1 MRKCRRPEADRVWP
15 LLLCI
20 AAFAVG
26 AAQAAPTLRYK
37 SLEAETATEYQVG
50 DSQLGPSYLRLIARG
65 EWALSDSLTAKATV
79 SPCGG
84 SYSTHPK
91 GVTQCAVYRLVE
103 EFTLNGD
110 YSRFNFSVGR
120 QVITQGNTEGFIL
133 LDRFNGRDYC
143 RFARL
148 DVQNK
153 LPNWLAQGRASFSE
167 STSLAVT
174 FAPFSPVSYLP
185 QTGSYCEDS
194 YHNLGRFDGLHEPG
208 NSSIADWGGGLELA
222 TKHDQW
228 SAGLNVMTVTEDI
241 FVLETVP
248 TLEKTRPRTLWLGG
262 TAAATLGGKIVL
274 RGEVAFA
281 PNRMFTLDPSVL
293 GGLLARGSTTNGTDG
308 RRELLAAVGVEGSAD
323 EWFWAVQYFQDRI
336 ERGPR
341 LVQNNDGHFMSLR
354 LRRSFMNDRLA
365 FESFAVYDIDY
376 SDVALRASVSY
387 EINDATAVTVGGTAY
402 SDIDNNTGLFGSYS
416 GRESLFLKFRRTFF

>member
-1 MRKCRRPEADRVWP
+1 MRQCRRGGAGRVWP
-15 LLLCI
+15 LLLGL

-26 AAQAAPTLRYK
+26 AAWAAPTLRYK
-37 SLEAETATEYQVG
+37 SLEAEAATEYQVG

-65 EWALSDSLTAKATV
+65 EWALNDNLTAKATL

-103 EFTLNGD
+103 ELTLNGD

-120 QVITQGNTEGFIL
+120 QIITQGNTEGFIL

-153 LPNWLAQGRASFSE
+153 LPNWLAKGQASFSE
-167 STSLAVT
+167 STSLTAT

-185 QTGSYCEDS
+185 QTGSYCDDS
-194 YHNLGRFDGLHEPG
+194 YHGLGRFDGLHEPG
-208 NSSIADWGGGLELA
+208 NGSIADWGGGLELA

-248 TLEKTRPRTLWLGG
+248 LPQKTRPRTLWLGG
-262 TAAATLGGKIVL
+262 TAAATFGGKIVL
-274 RGEVAFA
+274 RTEIAFA

-293 GGLLARGSTTNGTDG
+293 GGLLARGSSTNGADG
-308 RRELLAAVGVEGSAD
+308 RWELLAAAGVEGTVD

-336 ERGPR
+336 ERGTK

-365 FESFAVYDIDY
+365 FESFAVWDLDY
-376 SDVALRASVSY
+376 SDLGLRASLSY
-387 EINDATAVTVGGTAY
+387 EINEATAVTVGGTAY
-402 SDIDNNTGLFGSYS
+402 SDIDHNTGFFGSYE
-416 GRESLFLKFRRTFF
+416 GRESLFLKLRRTFF

>member
-1 MRKCRRPEADRVWP
+1 MIKCRRRGKGAAG
-15 LLLCI
+15 LLLSI
-20 AAFAVG
+20 ASFAASEVWG
-26 AAQAAPTLRYK
+26 APKLMYK
-37 SLEAETATEYQVG
+37 SLEAEAATEYQVG
-50 DSQLGPSYLRLIARG
+50 DSQLGPSYLRLIGRG
-65 EWALSDSLTAKATV
+65 EWALDDKLTAKATV

-103 EFTLNGD
+103 ELTLNGV
-110 YSRFNFSVGR
+110 YSGFDFAIGR

-153 LPNWLAQGRASFSE
+153 LPNWLAKGRASLGD
-167 STSLAVT
+167 STSLSVT

-208 NSSIADWGGGLELA
+208 NGSIADWGGGLELS

-228 SAGLNVMTVTEDI
+228 GAALNVMTVTEDI

-262 TAAATLGGKIVL
+262 TASTMLGGKIVL
-274 RGEVAFA
+274 RAEVAFA
-281 PNRMFTLDPSVL
+281 PNRMFTIDPAAL
-293 GGLLARGSTTNGTDG
+293 GGLLARGSTTNGIDG
-308 RRELLAAVGVEGSAD
+308 RWDLLASVGVEGRND
-323 EWFWAVQYFQDRI
+323 EWYWAVQYFQDRI

-341 LVQNNDGHFMSLR
+341 LVQNLDSHFLSLR

-376 SDVALRASVSY
+376 SDLGLRASLSY
-387 EINDATAVTVGGTAY
+387 EINEATAVTVGGTAY

-416 GRESLFLKFRRTFF
+416 GRESLFLKIRRTFF